1 MTLRLPGVQW
11 TADLMIEWLKGLGL
25 GVGWLDTL
33 DGPDVQIFEGPYIPK
48 APDELFVL
56 TPTGGAG
63 ETMDG
68 IGEWAGFQLLTRGSQ
83 FDPVSAQRLALAADR
98 LIRFSPFPMD
108 VAGGELR
115 LARVRRSGGGPSVV
129 PQDDIAERS
138 VLTCNYLTEIL
149 R

>member
-1 MTLRLPGVQW
+1 MTLRLPGTQW
-11 TADLMIEWLKGLGL
+11 SVDHIITWLRVLGV

-33 DGPDVQIFEGPYIPK
+33 DGPDVQLFEGPYIPK
-48 APDELFVL
+48 APDELFVV
-56 TPTGGAG
+56 TPTPGAG

-68 IGEWAGFQLLTRGSQ
+68 IGEISGFQLLTRGSQ
-83 FDPVSAQRLALAADR
+83 FDPVSAQRLAYAADR

-115 LARVRRSGGGPSVV
+115 LARVLRSGGGPSVV